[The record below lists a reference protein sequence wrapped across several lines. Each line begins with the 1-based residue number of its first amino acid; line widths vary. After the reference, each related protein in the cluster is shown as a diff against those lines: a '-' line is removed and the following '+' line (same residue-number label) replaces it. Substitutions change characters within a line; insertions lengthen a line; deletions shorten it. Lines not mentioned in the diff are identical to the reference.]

1 MTTPKRMALA
11 FGCMLLAIAILG
23 VISAVHSAIRY
34 GLQHTLHNIEA
45 WPVFLLFAFP
55 GWVLALPFVI
65 LFENADGW
73 RTWAILAIGTAIGPC
88 FILTWTLIASGG
100 RIAWQGNS
108 FAIGMSLL
116 VGFLITA
123 LYVLLLRSFKS
134 KPLATPLQ

>member
-1 MTTPKRMALA
+1 MALA

-23 VISAVHSAIRY
+23 VISTASSAIRY
-34 GLQHTLHNIEA
+34 GRMPTLLSIEA
-45 WPVFLLFAFP
+45 WSVFLLFAFP

-88 FILTWTLIASGG
+88 FILTWTLIDSGG

-108 FAIGMSLL
+108 FAIVMSLL
-116 VGFLITA
+116 VGFLTTA